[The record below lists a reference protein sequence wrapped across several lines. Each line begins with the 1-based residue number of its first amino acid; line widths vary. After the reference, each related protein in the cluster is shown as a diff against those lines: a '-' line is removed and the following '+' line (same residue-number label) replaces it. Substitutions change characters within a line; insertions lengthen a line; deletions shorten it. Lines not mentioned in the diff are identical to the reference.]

1 MGARSAVMSRKK
13 PGLWARA
20 SIAGLGA
27 AALLVSGFLL
37 AQPVRAERSVGLDAQ
52 GVDPLAALHNDQGL
66 DVRDA
71 LGRPVSAQKVS
82 TELSQASAKRATVAS
97 YASALPKAKLFAAL
111 LEFCLAAEIAF
122 RMPWRS
128 FSLPSVAVHLPRR
141 FHSQLG
147 FLTAFL
153 LVLAA
158 SARRRLARACVPASR
173 RSSQKSVLRC

>member
-1 MGARSAVMSRKK
+1 MNGMGARSVTSGSQTSKGAWRI
-13 PGLWARA
+13 PG
-20 SIAGLGA
+20 IT
-27 AALLVSGFLL
+27 AALLVSGLLL

-71 LGRPVSAQKVS
+71 LGRPVSGEKVS
-82 TELSQASAKRATVAS
+82 SELSQASAKRATTAA

-111 LEFCLAAEIAF
+111 LEFCLAAEMAL
-122 RMPWRS
+122 RSPWHS

-141 FHSQLG
+141 SQSSLG
-147 FLTAFL
+147 FLVFLL
-153 LVLAA
+153 LVLSV
-158 SARRRLARACVPASR
+158 SARRRLERACVPASR